1 MSALQKIAELKI
13 AGEDYELAAN
23 GQAYLVQK
31 SDNDAYGNPVAK
43 TLDLSEWISST
54 CRTIEG
60 IDGQLVAIKIQDLLN
75 RIVTLERAL
84 LSSRDARLKVGQDI
98 GKETV

>member
-1 MSALQKIAELKI
+1 MTMSNTQLQKISELKI

-31 SDNDAYGNPVAK
+31 TDEDAYGNPVAK
-43 TLDLSEWISST
+43 VIDLEDWVNT
-54 CRTIEG
+54 NE
-60 IDGQLVAIKIQDLLN
+60 IDTANKVQDLLN

-84 LSSRDARLKVGQDI
+84 QSSRDARLKVGQDM
-98 GKETV
+98 GKETT